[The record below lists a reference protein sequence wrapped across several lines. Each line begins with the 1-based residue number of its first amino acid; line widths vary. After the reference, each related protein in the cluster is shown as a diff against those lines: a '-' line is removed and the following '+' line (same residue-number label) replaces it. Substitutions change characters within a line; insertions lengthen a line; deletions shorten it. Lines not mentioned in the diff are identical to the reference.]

1 MAKINSKKKGNRVE
15 LEMAKILTKRF
26 DKTFKRVPMSGA
38 FGTINA
44 NEDIREDAK
53 EILSGDLICPVG
65 FLFSIEVKSRL
76 DFNFWDMLADET
88 TNEIDNW
95 IKQVEN
101 DAKISNKEPLIIFK
115 ANNRKPFVLFPKRL
129 KIGKLSY
136 GDYTILRLDYFL
148 AIDDKFFWRE

>member
-15 LEMAKILTKRF
+15 LEMAKLLSKRF
-26 DKTFKRVPMSGA
+26 AGTFKRVPMSGA

-44 NEDIREDAK
+44 NNELREDVM
-53 EILSGDLICPVG
+53 EILSGDLICPDG
-65 FLFSIEVKSRL
+65 FRFSVEVKSRL

-88 TNEIDNW
+88 ENEIDNW
-95 IKQVEN
+95 IKQAEG
-101 DAKISNKEPLIIFK
+101 DAKLSKKEPLIIFK

-129 KIGKLSY
+129 KKAKLSY

-148 AIDDKFFWRE
+148 AIRDQFFWRV

>member
-15 LEMAKILTKRF
+15 LEMAKILSKRF

-44 NEDIREDAK
+44 NTELREDAM

-65 FLFSIEVKSRL
+65 FRFSVEVKSRL

-88 TNEIDNW
+88 VNEIDDW
-95 IKQVEN
+95 IDQAEG
-101 DAKISNKEPLIIFK
+101 DAKLSNKEPLIIFK

-129 KIGKLSY
+129 KKGKLSY
-136 GDYTILRLDYFL
+136 GDYTVLRLDYFL
-148 AIDDKFFWRE
+148 KIRDQFFWRE